1 MGRNPYL
8 QKVHQERRAPK
19 GIRHLERRRDFLK
32 RAAKQKM
39 VAKTKEYWAK
49 QAMLKNPDEFHHKML
64 SLRVAGKTIESKD
77 AAPTATVHELEIEAL
92 ALKRQ
97 IERLEAKSV
106 LDGRSTV
113 FKADADGKMQEVP
126 AAPLVNPSKLVRP
139 VDADQL
145 REFAA
150 RREAKLRQLRKD
162 LRTAEQRVADARKA
176 ERAKDSRPRR
186 EVVSADGTVE
196 VFHQTIRKK

>member
-64 SLRVAGKTIESKD
+64 SLRVAGKTIESRD
-77 AAPTATVHELEIEAL
+77 AAPTVTVHELELEAL

-97 IERLEAKSV
+97 IERLEEKSV
-106 LDGRSTV
+106 LDSRSTV
-113 FKADADGKMQEVP
+113 LKADADGKMQEVP